1 MEIIFFLKS
10 IKDGIS
16 DFLYLDKWVLHV
28 ILGLFIWT
36 VLVFLSKK
44 RLWASLAV
52 LCAIVG
58 LNEVIDFVE
67 AIASHKIITV
77 YGVAEDIVLSVAIPL
92 CLTVIFL
99 AVDKRAS
106 SAKSVGGCGLWKVAH
121 SVI

>member
-1 MEIIFFLKS
+1 VEIIFFLKS

-52 LCAIVG
+52 LFVIVG

-67 AIASHKIITV
+67 AIASHKIITF

-92 CLTVIFL
+92 CLTIILL
-99 AVDKRAS
+99 ALDYK
-106 SAKSVGGCGLWKVAH
+106 KKF
-121 SVI
+121 

>member
-1 MEIIFFLKS
+1 MEIIFYLKS
-10 IKDGIS
+10 LKDGIS
-16 DFLYLDKWVLHV
+16 EFLYLDKWLLHI
-28 ILGLFIWT
+28 ILGLIIWT
-36 VLVFLSKK
+36 VLAFLTKK

-52 LCAIVG
+52 LCVIVG

-99 AVDKRAS
+99 AVDKRKTS
-106 SAKSVGGCGLWKVAH
+106 
-121 SVI
+121 